1 MQCYHQFLTR
11 PRENNRIFR
20 ILKKSEDS
28 YKLNMIWNMIEVE
41 IAAITVRLCAKCLE
55 FLAGKRKTRLKWL
68 SVSKDAQWITYL
80 TGMSITITMIS
91 YNKII
96 ICPTIR
102 SNPNNIKD
110 TAHSWAQPK
119 NTYVDLNCPVKSLAW
134 LAQHTRW
141 KHIWKM
147 QSPMQV
153 VLKSR
158 KQVVE
163 FKSKLYMP
171 STVNT
176 DYMYS
181 GNYNWFLMLSLFPP
195 QKVHFQ
201 AKVDTFLNFM
211 FINLLVYN
219 IQTL

>member
-28 YKLNMIWNMIEVE
+28 YKLNMIWNMIEVK
-41 IAAITVRLCAKCLE
+41 IAAITVRRCAKCLE

-91 YNKII
+91 YNEII

-171 STVNT
+171 STVST
-176 DYMYS
+176 DYIYS
-181 GNYNWFLMLSLFPP
+181 GNYNWFLMFSLFPP

-201 AKVDTFLNFM
+201 AKVDTFLNSM
-211 FINLLVYN
+211 FIKLLV
-219 IQTL
+219 

>member
-1 MQCYHQFLTR
+1 ML
-11 PRENNRIFR
+11 RIPSR
-20 ILKKSEDS
+20 K
-28 YKLNMIWNMIEVE
+28 
-41 IAAITVRLCAKCLE
+41 
-55 FLAGKRKTRLKWL
+55 KRKTRLKWL
-68 SVSKDAQWITYL
+68 SVLKDAQWMTYPSIRITL
-80 TGMSITITMIS
+80 TMIS

-96 ICPTIR
+96 IWLTIR
-102 SNPNNIKD
+102 STHNYNKN

-163 FKSKLYMP
+163 IRAVGRSENLGGGA
-171 STVNT
+171 N
-176 DYMYS
+176 
-181 GNYNWFLMLSLFPP
+181 
-195 QKVHFQ
+195 
-201 AKVDTFLNFM
+201 
-211 FINLLVYN
+211 INLVGIICTPSSDRVNWTDKIWEIIAEVFYDDN
-219 IQTL
+219 

>member
-1 MQCYHQFLTR
+1 M
-11 PRENNRIFR
+11 
-20 ILKKSEDS
+20 
-28 YKLNMIWNMIEVE
+28 
-41 IAAITVRLCAKCLE
+41 
-55 FLAGKRKTRLKWL
+55 
-68 SVSKDAQWITYL
+68 TYL
-80 TGMSITITMIS
+80 TGIRITLTMIS

-96 ICPTIR
+96 IWLTIR
-102 SNPNNIKD
+102 STPNNNKN

-163 FKSKLYMP
+163 LKVKVIHAKYCKRCLCTLDFWCLAYFHPKKYIFKPKLTLFSLLCS
-171 STVNT
+171 ST
-176 DYMYS
+176 Y
-181 GNYNWFLMLSLFPP
+181 
-195 QKVHFQ
+195 
-201 AKVDTFLNFM
+201 
-211 FINLLVYN
+211 
-219 IQTL
+219 

>member
-91 YNKII
+91 YNKIV

-163 FKSKLYMP
+163 
-171 STVNT
+171 
-176 DYMYS
+176 
-181 GNYNWFLMLSLFPP
+181 LSQSYTCQVL
-195 QKVHFQ
+195 
-201 AKVDTFLNFM
+201 
-211 FINLLVYN
+211 
-219 IQTL
+219 

>member
-1 MQCYHQFLTR
+1 MAFS
-11 PRENNRIFR
+11 F
-20 ILKKSEDS
+20 KG
-28 YKLNMIWNMIEVE
+28 
-41 IAAITVRLCAKCLE
+41 CA
-55 FLAGKRKTRLKWL
+55 
-68 SVSKDAQWITYL
+68 VNH
-80 TGMSITITMIS
+80 IS
-91 YNKII
+91 YRNEYHNYDDFLQQNI
-96 ICPTIR
+96 ICLIIR
-102 SNPNNIKD
+102 STHNNNKN

-171 STVNT
+171 SGKYCKHWVT
-176 DYMYS
+176 MYS
-181 GNYNWFLMLSLFPP
+181 DNYNWFLIFSLFPP
-195 QKVHFQ
+195 QKVHFH
-201 AKVDTFLNFM
+201 AKVDTFLTFM
-211 FINLLVYN
+211 FINLLV
-219 IQTL
+219 